1 MKLNEA
7 IEQLKDLRSHCQ
19 DFVDKEDRDCVWNYD
34 VEALNMVIK
43 RYEDYSLKDMSIYE
57 LIEKYRGQRDD
68 YIKQS
73 KLGDFNRLMAESKIN
88 VLTEVIGDLMELR

>member
-1 MKLNEA
+1 MKNIRFAIDYLTKNIHKMVEDNNNYATQSVKLA
-7 IEQLKDLRSHCQ
+7 IEALEKQTEHKLLKMDI
-19 DFVDKEDRDCVWNYD
+19 E
-34 VEALNMVIK
+34 
-43 RYEDYSLKDMSIYE
+43 E
-57 LIEKYRGQRDD
+57 LVEKYRGQRDD